1 MPSRM
6 YHCSVWCCFCF
17 QYSSLN
23 FPFPDF
29 IWFFFSPFLSLC
41 LHIQF
46 FFMSHCC
53 FVVLSF
59 VCNEVYFLTI
69 CNNDYY
75 SFCCHYFA
83 AFFTIWTIKFYKN
96 KIYECWRVSH
106 SPASLNFKR
115 LNAINRLR
123 VYKLFQRNMYSEP
136 NVKIT
141 EIFKWRYLFQGGRKN
156 KPKNF
161 GYHKIETKQFTSA
174 TFKIG
179 TNHIDFSRFTRFFVV
194 AFNFKWHWFF
204 VDFFALFNTLIL
216 INPIRIHLAYY
227 LS

>member
-29 IWFFFSPFLSLC
+29 IWFFFSLSFSFC

-46 FFMSHCC
+46 FFMSYCC

-83 AFFTIWTIKFYKN
+83 AFFTIWTIQFYKN
-96 KIYECWRVSH
+96 KIYECWRVSY
-106 SPASLNFKR
+106 SPASLIFKR
-115 LNAINRLR
+115 MNAINRLR
-123 VYKLFQRNMYSEP
+123 VYKFFQRNMYSEP

-141 EIFKWRYLFQGGRKN
+141 EIFKWRYLFQGGEKKQTEKLWLSQNWNQTIHICHIQNRN
-156 KPKNF
+156 KSHRF
-161 GYHKIETKQFTSA
+161 L
-174 TFKIG
+174 TFYTVFCCCIQ
-179 TNHIDFSRFTRFFVV
+179 
-194 AFNFKWHWFF
+194 
-204 VDFFALFNTLIL
+204 L
-216 INPIRIHLAYY
+216 
-227 LS
+227 